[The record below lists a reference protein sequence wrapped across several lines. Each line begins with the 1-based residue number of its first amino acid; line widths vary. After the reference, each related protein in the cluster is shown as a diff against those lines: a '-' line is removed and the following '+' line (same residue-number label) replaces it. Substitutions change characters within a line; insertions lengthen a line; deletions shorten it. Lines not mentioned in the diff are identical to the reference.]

1 MSNENATEAKSG
13 KAFRRYA
20 LLGAFVL
27 CVLALAIGG
36 RFTWSAYTGN
46 AYVKGVEVTNA
57 TQSLFASDMLVGYY
71 SDPTAEG
78 STTQLDARS
87 IVVPT
92 DSDNCSFSF
101 RVYNCLLD
109 DRNVVNDKDVP
120 YTLSVTAAG
129 VTGEWKVDDGS
140 SSQSGSGDNTVTFS
154 TTTLPG
160 LNATVNT
167 YTITFP
173 KGSLGSA
180 SFTVKAAVDTS
191 GSSGA
196 SGNIGTK
203 LACLAAKIVPNEA
216 SSVQTASVT
225 GAFLNSGSSI
235 ENYDAYSYLVT
246 VTGNEAK
253 VKLTWN
259 TSYVEIDPH
268 FAINHTG
275 STIEAASGT
284 ATFTLKPGS
293 TIVNFYRVSANEPD
307 NWDNLS
313 ISVQKADEGSSA

>member
-1 MSNENATEAKSG
+1 MSDENVTKAKSG

-36 RFTWSAYTGN
+36 RLTWSAYTGN

-120 YTLSVTAAG
+120 YTFSVTAAG
-129 VTGEWKVDDGS
+129 VTGEWRVDDESGS
-140 SSQSGSGDNTVTFS
+140 KTGSGDGTVTFS
-154 TTTLPG
+154 TITLPG

-253 VKLTWN
+253 VELTWN
-259 TSYVEIDPH
+259 TSCVEIDPH

-275 STIEAASGT
+275 STIDAASGT
-284 ATFTLKPGS
+284 ATFTLQPGS

-307 NWDNLS
+307 NWNNLN
-313 ISVQKADEGSSA
+313 ISVKKVDEGSSA

>member
-1 MSNENATEAKSG
+1 MSDENVTKAKSG

-36 RFTWSAYTGN
+36 RLTWSAYTGN

-129 VTGEWKVDDGS
+129 VTGEWRVDDESGS
-140 SSQSGSGDNTVTFS
+140 KTGSGDGTVTFS
-154 TTTLPG
+154 TITLPG

-253 VKLTWN
+253 VELSWN

-275 STIEAASGT
+275 SMIDAASGT
-284 ATFTLKPGS
+284 ATFTLQPGS

-307 NWDNLS
+307 NWDNLN

>member
-1 MSNENATEAKSG
+1 MSDENVTKAKSG

-129 VTGEWKVDDGS
+129 VTGEWRVDDESGS
-140 SSQSGSGDNTVTFS
+140 KTGSGDGTVTFS
-154 TTTLPG
+154 TITLPG

-253 VKLTWN
+253 VELTWN

-275 STIEAASGT
+275 SMIDAASGT
-284 ATFTLKPGS
+284 ATFTLQPGS

-307 NWDNLS
+307 NWDNLN

>member
-1 MSNENATEAKSG
+1 MSNENEIEAKSG
-13 KAFRRYA
+13 KAFRRLA

-36 RFTWSAYTGN
+36 RLTWSAYTGN

-71 SDPTAEG
+71 SDPTAAG

-129 VTGEWKVDDGS
+129 VTGEWSVNDGS
-140 SSQSGSGDNTVTFS
+140 GLQTGSDASTVTFS

-173 KGSLGSA
+173 KGTLGSA

-216 SSVQTASVT
+216 SHVQTASVT
-225 GAFLNSGSSI
+225 GAFLNSGDSV

-246 VTGNEAK
+246 VTGDKAT

-268 FAINHTG
+268 FKANHAG
-275 STIEAASGT
+275 SSIDASAGT
-284 ATFTLKPGS
+284 ATFTLQPGS
-293 TIVNFYRVSANEPD
+293 TIVNFYRVSDNEPD
-307 NWDNLS
+307 KWDNLN
-313 ISVQKADEGSSA
+313 ISAKKADEGSSA

>member
-36 RFTWSAYTGN
+36 RLTWSAYTGN

-167 YTITFP
+167 YSITFP

-307 NWDNLS
+307 NWDNLN

>member
-1 MSNENATEAKSG
+1 MSNENATESKSG

-36 RFTWSAYTGN
+36 RLTWSAYTGN

-167 YTITFP
+167 YSITFP

-307 NWDNLS
+307 NWDNLN

>member
-1 MSNENATEAKSG
+1 
-13 KAFRRYA
+13 
-20 LLGAFVL
+20 
-27 CVLALAIGG
+27 
-36 RFTWSAYTGN
+36 
-46 AYVKGVEVTNA
+46 
-57 TQSLFASDMLVGYY
+57 MLVGYY

-167 YTITFP
+167 YSITFP

>member
-36 RFTWSAYTGN
+36 RLTWSAYTGN

-120 YTLSVTAAG
+120 YALTVTAAG

-307 NWDNLS
+307 NWDNLN